1 MSLVSAVLLLFSL
14 HDVGSLLSSWCLNNA
29 NFLTTLL
36 SMKSNNPF
44 WMVERKIL
52 DVLIIISFLLLALS
66 LTT

>member
-1 MSLVSAVLLLFSL
+1 MCLVSAVILLFSL
-14 HDVGSLLSSWCLNNA
+14 HNVGLRLSSWFLNNA

-36 SMKSNNPF
+36 SLKSNNPF